1 MKAAIG
7 LEAGQSAVGDIFNR
21 FVREI
26 KPWGGIEGS
35 HEALSE
41 KAKQLLPDE
50 SGLLALDWHNGN
62 RTILVDQRLTGLI
75 LGLTLHTEPAEIYQA
90 LIEARAEV
98 AKFLRTKELTNPKGA
113 SSHAETRSE
122 VSRET
127 CCASRRSRRLPVQ
140 GQTRSHPL
148 YRQSRQFAQ

>member
-26 KPWGGIEGS
+26 KPWGEIEGS

-41 KAKQLLPDE
+41 KAKQLLPGE

-75 LGLTLHTEPAEIYQA
+75 LGLTLHTEPAEIYRA

-127 CCASRRSRRLPVQ
+127 CCAS
-140 GQTRSHPL
+140 
-148 YRQSRQFAQ
+148 